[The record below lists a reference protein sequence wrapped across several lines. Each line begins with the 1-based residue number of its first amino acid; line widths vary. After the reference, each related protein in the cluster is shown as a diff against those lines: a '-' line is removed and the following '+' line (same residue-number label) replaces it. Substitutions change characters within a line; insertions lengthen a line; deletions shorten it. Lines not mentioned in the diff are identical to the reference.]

1 MDFDARPAT
10 AKPCQA
16 TASAKSVMLAG
27 PWLNKCIVSTYQS
40 SIPRSCIVSV
50 IIGPSHAGLTSSPLS
65 LKGGQ
70 IAPPDHAVTDV
81 TDGAPVA

>member
-1 MDFDARPAT
+1 
-10 AKPCQA
+10 
-16 TASAKSVMLAG
+16 MLAG
-27 PWLNKCIVSTYQS
+27 PWLNKCIVSTYRS

-70 IAPPDHAVTDV
+70 IATTDHAVTDV